1 MTTTPIGTVRPDRS
15 DLSGAP
21 PAMHR
26 AAQDFESVFIGQL
39 LSGLTEGLGG
49 GGLAGG
55 GPLGGG
61 EDDPFASMLRDEYGK
76 MISRRGGIGIGIADA
91 VLREL
96 LRAQEG
102 S

>member
-1 MTTTPIGTVRPDRS
+1 MTAPIGTVRVDRA
-15 DLSGAP
+15 DLRDAP
-21 PAMHR
+21 PAARR
-26 AAQDFESVFIGQL
+26 AAQDFEAVFLGEL
-39 LSGLTEGLGG
+39 LSGLTEGQGG
-49 GGLAGG
+49 GGQAGG

-61 EDDPFASMLRDEYGK
+61 EGDPFASMLRDEYGK
-76 MISRRGGIGIGIADA
+76 LISRSGGIGIADA

>member
-1 MTTTPIGTVRPDRS
+1 MTASIATLRADPAVLRE
-15 DLSGAP
+15 AP
-21 PAMHR
+21 PAMRR
-26 AAQDFESVFIGQL
+26 AAQDFEAVFLGEL

-49 GGLAGG
+49 GGAAGG

-61 EDDPFASMLRDEYGK
+61 DSDPFAAMLRDEYGK
-76 MISRRGGIGIGIADA
+76 LISRSGGIGIADA

-102 S
+102 A

>member
-1 MTTTPIGTVRPDRS
+1 MTASLGIARLDRS
-15 DLSGAP
+15 DPHAAP
-21 PAMHR
+21 AAMRR
-26 AAQDFESVFIGQL
+26 AAQDFEAVFLGEL

-49 GGLAGG
+49 GGAAGG

-61 EDDPFASMLRDEYGK
+61 DSDPFAAMLRDEYGK
-76 MISRRGGIGIGIADA
+76 LISRSGGIGIADA

-102 S
+102 A

>member
-1 MTTTPIGTVRPDRS
+1 MIPPIAAVRPDRT

-21 PAMHR
+21 PAMRR
-26 AAQDFESVFIGQL
+26 AAQDFEAVFIGQL

-76 MISRRGGIGIGIADA
+76 MISRSGSIGIADA